1 MCLRNL
7 LLCCG
12 GVSYSID
19 DIDSGVSA
27 YVVIGVLVDNKSVS
41 VRTLTFDE
49 SAGISRNG

>member
-7 LLCCG
+7 LLYCEGMSC
-12 GVSYSID
+12 SIH
-19 DIDSGVSA
+19 DINSGVRA

-41 VRTLTFDE
+41 VRTLTLDE